1 MIKSII
7 FKIFLIVIVL
17 SGDSFAKTV
26 GDVDIRNSVL
36 ANYPLILSA
45 YDKVES
51 SQGKVK
57 SAQGI
62 FDIRLKQEFFNY
74 SRGFYDGRISKTTI
88 ERQNQFLGSKVYGG
102 YRKSS
107 DDFAS
112 YDGNYNTNKN
122 GEFFAGVNIPLLQGR
137 SIDQNRLGTMLAQ
150 YGFEESKINLENIKI
165 KIQKDALK
173 AYWNWISAAKTY
185 EIYKDL
191 YQLSLT
197 RDTQLRKRQKKG
209 DIAKI
214 IVIENKK
221 NLLTRKND
229 MIRART
235 DFQNSAIYLSLF
247 YRDLDGKQ
255 LKLEKENIPKISFNT
270 SLDGFSNS
278 NLVNDT
284 IEAVNNRAEIKILR
298 VNKLKQKAN
307 LKYAKNL
314 FQPKLDVS
322 LEASKD
328 SGSGPDSLTQSRNSV
343 GMKLSI
349 PLQFSQARGKTTEAI
364 KKLSSL
370 SYEEKIIQ
378 EQIKT
383 EMQQI
388 HISIINDAEML
399 NNLKEE
405 VLLAETLERA
415 ERKRFRFGSS
425 NFFVVNLREQISAN
439 TKIRKIIAWQKL
451 QNFKADYN
459 AARFRFN

>member
-1 MIKSII
+1 MIRSTIYKLFIIII
-7 FKIFLIVIVL
+7 FL
-17 SGDSFAKTV
+17 SGNSFAKTV
-26 GDVDIRNSVL
+26 SDVDIKNSVL
-36 ANYPLILSA
+36 TNYPLILSG

-51 SQGKVK
+51 SKGRIKA
-57 SAQGI
+57 AQGV

-88 ERQNQFLGSKVYGG
+88 ERQNKFLGSTVYGG

-107 DDFAS
+107 DDFAD

-137 SIDQNRLGTMLAQ
+137 AIDQNRLGTMLAQ

-173 AYWNWISAAKTY
+173 AYWNWISSAKTY

-197 RDTQLRKRQKKG
+197 RDSQLRKRQKKG
-209 DIAKI
+209 DIAEI

-229 MIRART
+229 MIRAKT
-235 DFQNSAIYLSLF
+235 DFQNSSIYLSLF
-247 YRDLDGKQ
+247 YRDQDGNQ
-255 LKLEKENIPKISFNT
+255 ITLEEDNIPEISFNT
-270 SLDGFSNS
+270 NLAGFRDSD
-278 NLVNDT
+278 LVNDT
-284 IEAVNNRAEIKILR
+284 IEAINNRAEIQILK

-307 LKYAKNL
+307 LKYSKNL
-314 FQPKLDVS
+314 FQPKLDLN

-328 SGSGPDSLTQSRNSV
+328 SGNGPDSLTQSRNAV
-343 GMKLSI
+343 GVKLSV
-349 PLQFSQARGKTTEAI
+349 PLQFSQARGKTNEAI
-364 KKLSSL
+364 KELSSL

-378 EQIKT
+378 DQIKT
-383 EMQQI
+383 EIKQI

-405 VLLAETLERA
+405 VLLAETLEKA

-451 QNFKADYN
+451 QNFKADYK
-459 AARFRFN
+459 AARFRFD